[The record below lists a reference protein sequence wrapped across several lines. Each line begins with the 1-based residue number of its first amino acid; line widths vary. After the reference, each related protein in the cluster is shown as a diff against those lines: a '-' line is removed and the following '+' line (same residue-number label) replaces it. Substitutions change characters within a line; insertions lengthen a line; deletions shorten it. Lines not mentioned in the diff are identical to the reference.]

1 MAFENLDLNNNEDLP
16 PEGEGMPPEE
26 SGNRTFLVLA
36 GILAVV
42 ALVCVAFI
50 AIYALVVVPRSRNA
64 QAAQRATL
72 NAQNTQ
78 VALIIDTTSTSAAIT
93 AMVAAYTA
101 TPTET
106 PVPPTPTATST
117 PTPVL
122 AVPTTAAP
130 MEMVVSPTIGPDMIT
145 ATALHATLEA
155 NATLYAA
162 TLTAKPG
169 SAQAQATK
177 QASIPKT
184 GFADSVGLPLMIGMA
199 VALIAIIFLAR
210 RLRSM

>member
-1 MAFENLDLNNNEDLP
+1 MAFENLDLNNNEELP
-16 PEGEGMPPEE
+16 PEGGGLPPEE
-26 SGNRTFLVLA
+26 SGNRTFLILA
-36 GILAVV
+36 GVLGAV
-42 ALVCVAFI
+42 ALLCLVFI

-64 QAAQRATL
+64 QAAQRATVD
-72 NAQNTQ
+72 AQNTQ
-78 VALIIDTTSTSAAIT
+78 VAMIVEGTAMAATSTAI
-93 AMVAAYTA
+93 VAAYTA

-106 PVPPTPTATST
+106 PVPPTPTASST

-122 AVPTTAAP
+122 AVPTTAVAQALNA
-130 MEMVVSPTIGPDMIT
+130 SPTTGPDMAT

-169 SAQAQATK
+169 SAATATK

-210 RLRSM
+210 RLRSG